1 MRFDVKKPR
10 NTDMVLQITSM
21 ADCFVIILVFLLK
34 SLATGANSVTPSA
47 GLRLPQALAGEMNE
61 QAVTVEI
68 SQSGVQVDNK
78 PVSALTA
85 FRFNPADLAE
95 NGVSK
100 ALDSA
105 LDAQK
110 KRQEL
115 IAQSNPDV
123 KPDSK
128 ILVVAD
134 ERTPYVTLKS
144 VLAAA
149 AIHGFSDFKLV
160 VAKKD

>member
-1 MRFDVKKPR
+1 MRFNVKKPR
-10 NTDMVLQITSM
+10 NTDMALQITSM

-34 SLATGANSVTPSA
+34 SLATGANAVNPSA
-47 GLRLPQALAGEMNE
+47 GLKLPEAVAGEVTDQAL
-61 QAVTVEI
+61 TVEI
-68 SQSGVQVDNK
+68 SENGVQVENK
-78 PVSALTA
+78 PVNTLKA
-85 FRFNPADLAE
+85 FRFAPADLLE

-100 ALDSA
+100 DLNAA
-105 LDAQK
+105 IEAQR
-110 KRQEL
+110 KRQDL

-128 ILVVAD
+128 VLVVAD

-144 VLAAA
+144 VLAAV

-160 VAKKD
+160 VAKKE